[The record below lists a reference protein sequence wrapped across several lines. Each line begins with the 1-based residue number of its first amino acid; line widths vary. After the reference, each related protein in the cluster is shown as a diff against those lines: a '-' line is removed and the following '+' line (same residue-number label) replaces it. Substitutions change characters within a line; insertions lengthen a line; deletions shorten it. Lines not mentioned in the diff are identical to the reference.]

1 MEQSS
6 LGRVRI
12 FEEGTDGFRP
22 VADGSLV
29 AGDARL
35 AIEAV
40 DIVRD
45 DTVWDGAVTIT
56 ATGARGGADSVTM
69 QVAPLLHQN
78 HTQPSTRVLL
88 APSTAARPF
97 LGKQGEAMARAG
109 RQTLAFFDD
118 LHRRR
123 PLPEAPAVLAGD
135 EWVQDYLDVQYVSM
149 PGPTGKLQTMHLIML
164 SDEQRQGQAAVF
176 ELQGR
181 DVGVLRPGD
190 KPGRGGPQD
199 GFGNYET
206 IPPYTVGDHDY
217 PAGRVVYG
225 ATAGIAP
232 TERMIR
238 LLESQGVRDP
248 IAVDTSWLSAGHV
261 DEFIQFLPA
270 PDTDRGWRI
279 AVADPQLAWRTLQ
292 RVQSSGHGDQP
303 GASTPRGIAGDEYRS
318 ADRER
323 VPGRPTSSRR
333 HRRDDRT
340 RRGQPG
346 DHRARDRAHRRGDR
360 PDTLL
365 FKIELVAQPGDSPP
379 AEHYG
384 GLLPNAI
391 NGLLY
396 DPTTVVFPR
405 QFGPR
410 VDGVDVMERAVERAY
425 GRAGLD
431 ARSIDTSLT
440 YHPGGGEIHCGT
452 NTFRD
457 VSAPWWR

>member
-232 TERMIR
+232 TEQMIR

-303 GASTPRGIAGDEYRS
+303 VHRLPAALPGTSTEVPTVSEYLADPQARAAIDETTARV
-318 ADRER
+318 ADNLAIIVRETGLTEEEIVR
-323 VPGRPTSSRR
+323 IPV
-333 HRRDDRT
+333 
-340 RRGQPG
+340 
-346 DHRARDRAHRRGDR
+346 
-360 PDTLL
+360 L

-391 NGLLY
+391 NGL
-396 DPTTVVFPR
+396 PTTPRPWCFP
-405 QFGPR
+405 GSS
-410 VDGVDVMERAVERAY
+410 VLGST
-425 GRAGLD
+425 GW
-431 ARSIDTSLT
+431 T
-440 YHPGGGEIHCGT
+440 
-452 NTFRD
+452 
-457 VSAPWWR
+457 